1 MDFFCVS
8 ATAPNIALT
17 LNVSITQVTWGI
29 TLVLMFRSLGATI
42 FGLASDYYGR
52 KYTYILVCLL
62 FVVIE
67 IGTGFVKTY
76 GQFLGV
82 RALFGIAMGG
92 FYPICATT
100 ALEDQPTKARGILS
114 GLFLPGYNL
123 GYIFAMAFFLAFE
136 HTFKEGEGWRSLFW
150 FSAGLPCILIT
161 WRFFLPETQTF
172 IKLQE
177 QKKILKEHDE
187 RAKVGIYKYLDK
199 TIVTTIK
206 TEWVLFIYLV
216 LLMAGFNFTSHG
228 SQDLFNTLLQ
238 KQLNIDSKTRVT
250 IICVSNLGAIVG
262 GLFFGQLNELLGRRL
277 TIIICQIMAGA
288 FLYPS
293 FFSDHVPGIIGGY
306 FFLNFAVMGAW
317 GVVPIHLLELVN
329 TNHRSFLSGVVYQLG
344 NLASSASSTIE
355 AQIGT
360 QFPIGDKT
368 GSYDYGLV
376 MAIFCGAVF
385 GYMIIIIILGPERY
399 HRDLG
404 IESDTNSIQR
414 ADDSEGASTVE
425 SKEVPEHVEQK
436 V

>member
-1 MDFFCVS
+1 MSFNDDILVEHANNQIFNEKPELSLSSISHYFGTRFSTLFDIPYKSQSSSVWVTMNPIPGLKQVDSRGWNFYFLGFLGWTVDAMDFFCVS

-228 SQDLFNTLLQ
+228 
-238 KQLNIDSKTRVT
+238 
-250 IICVSNLGAIVG
+250 
-262 GLFFGQLNELLGRRL
+262 
-277 TIIICQIMAGA
+277 
-288 FLYPS
+288 
-293 FFSDHVPGIIGGY
+293 
-306 FFLNFAVMGAW
+306 
-317 GVVPIHLLELVN
+317 
-329 TNHRSFLSGVVYQLG
+329 VVYQLG